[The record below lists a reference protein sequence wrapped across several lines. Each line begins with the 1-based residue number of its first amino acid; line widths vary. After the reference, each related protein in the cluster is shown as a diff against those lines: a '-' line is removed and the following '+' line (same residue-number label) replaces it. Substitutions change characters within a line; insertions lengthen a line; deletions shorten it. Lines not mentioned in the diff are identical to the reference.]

1 VIDVLFIANT
11 YRNRIFLSIF
21 LFDFFFWQY
30 KIFASGCWRMCCG
43 RAGTLEENI
52 KYAHVDEDPKNENG
66 GSTYNVN
73 RCSLEVSIK

>member
-1 VIDVLFIANT
+1 
-11 YRNRIFLSIF
+11 
-21 LFDFFFWQY
+21 
-30 KIFASGCWRMCCG
+30 MCCG